1 MDVYEKRIAN
11 DVSNRRYSSAR
22 EENVRETKEKE
33 KEWERERGK
42 GGEKERE
49 RKGGE
54 NERERG
60 EGEIDGLTKRQARIK
75 THKQTHTLTK
85 RQADRQAKQP
95 REKM

>member
-1 MDVYEKRIAN
+1 MRCHDQCLIVISARNITNICIMDVYEKRIAN

-49 RKGGE
+49 RKGGWGTE
-54 NERERG
+54 EK
-60 EGEIDGLTKRQARIK
+60 EGGVS
-75 THKQTHTLTK
+75 
-85 RQADRQAKQP
+85 P
-95 REKM
+95 N